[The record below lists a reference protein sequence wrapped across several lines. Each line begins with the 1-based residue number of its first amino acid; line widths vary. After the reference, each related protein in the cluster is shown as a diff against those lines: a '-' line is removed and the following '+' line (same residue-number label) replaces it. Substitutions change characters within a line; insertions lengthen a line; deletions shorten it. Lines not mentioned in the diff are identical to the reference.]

1 MQVQQRL
8 TVTQGT
14 AMLFIGALMVVG
26 VTFHYYAPAP
36 TCRLNI
42 FFIAWTLILGIV
54 YTFVSVRSPTLPY
67 PTLGDL
73 YVLHGPGEGN
83 FSLDSTSAVYVL
95 F

>member
-1 MQVQQRL
+1 M
-8 TVTQGT
+8 QGT

-54 YTFVSVRSPTLPY
+54 YTFVSVRSAIIPYPTLPY
-67 PTLGDL
+67 PTLTHPTL
-73 YVLHGPGEGN
+73 PYVW
-83 FSLDSTSAVYVL
+83 
-95 F
+95 